1 MRKSLMRNLTKL
13 LKILLSRVKGR
24 DMPMNEL
31 ETLQQQKVDLLAK
44 IQQIAENREGIE
56 NPENV
61 AKVTE
66 LNAKQSELL
75 AQKGKL
81 QTNLSALDNELGN
94 IAKNIRDLSG
104 SGIERILQA
113 IKKQRWYFF
122 KNKPKVLMDRDTGLL
137 WNNLNFSIENERRR
151 GNWYSVNEA
160 NTLIQNLSLND
171 FKNWKVTN
179 KSYFEM
185 LTNST
190 ANFPFYF
197 REKRIV
203 HSYNPEQN
211 SNVKYTTV
219 LMSENN
225 NNTIKA
231 RWCDHDYPKENGSE
245 GLLLIYSEDVV
256 SSEYSANIS
265 PSNNFYSETEKLQ
278 FTLDIFVQNDLIP
291 LFDDAEITN
300 LYRQIYVEKPALMK
314 QLAELDEKIAE
325 LQKNEVRLT
334 ANFNYKPLLA
344 KYDVKAVE
352 SSVIQYY
359 GAVLSV
365 TDEIMDILQEYETEQ
380 NTTISEF
387 SNIALKLGAKYTS
400 SSHLSDDENNV
411 LKERQ
416 KIISERME
424 LNIDDAKRQIL
435 LFKKQAENLADE
447 VNQITHGEN
456 SITLLA
462 ELEQKPRMSFPFL
475 VENLARVVRGTQQK
489 VDFFT
494 LHRDFVTNIVNLL
507 VEWNDNYKSFKT
519 NKHEELINV
528 CRDNGIDEE
537 VFKAWYEDW
546 QKKRFAVEQRF
557 LPLVNFA
564 LNGNLLSEDDS
575 TAPAECVLEILKG
588 YKEQVDNFYLNERK
602 NIYQK
607 FAFQAGGDLQEK
619 FETESELYKLTEKL
633 QSNLSEII
641 FSRDKTEERLCLLD
655 WTKPLLNLP
664 IDEII
669 DFVADKELSTI
680 SAEVL
685 GQFSE
690 LKRRNLATYIAD
702 SQAYAEALKLR
713 ESEYN
718 ALMFKM
724 RKDLQQQ

>member
-1 MRKSLMRNLTKL
+1 MT
-13 LKILLSRVKGR
+13 
-24 DMPMNEL
+24 EL
-31 ETLQQQKVDLLAK
+31 ETLQQQKTELLTK
-44 IQQIAENREGIE
+44 IQQIAENCEGIE
-56 NPENV
+56 NPENA

-66 LNAKQSELL
+66 LNGRQSELL
-75 AQKGKL
+75 ARKNKL
-81 QTNLSALDNELGN
+81 QTNLSALENELGN

-104 SGIERILQA
+104 SGIEKILQA
-113 IKKQRWYFF
+113 IKNQRWYFF
-122 KNKPKVLMDRDTGLL
+122 KNKPKVLMDRDTALL
-137 WNNLNFSIENERRR
+137 WADLNYFPYCKNNNTNR
-151 GNWYSVNEA
+151 YSYSEVR
-160 NTLIQNLSLND
+160 D
-171 FKNWKVTN
+171 
-179 KSYFEM
+179 
-185 LTNST
+185 
-190 ANFPFYF
+190 
-197 REKRIV
+197 
-203 HSYNPEQN
+203 
-211 SNVKYTTV
+211 
-219 LMSENN
+219 LMSETNSQKFGDCEKWRIPTDFELWKMIEDKTFPFKLGSDWRIKDCDYWCVNN
-225 NNTIKA
+225 NGNIRTKDLCYSGATYQIDTWNTSVIP
-231 RWCDHDYPKENGSE
+231 CTDIFVPEEYEN
-245 GLLLIYSEDVV
+245 
-256 SSEYSANIS
+256 NIS

-291 LFDDAEITN
+291 LFDDAEITQ
-300 LYRQIYVEKPALMK
+300 LYRQIYIEKPALMK
-314 QLAELDEKIAE
+314 QLAELDEKITE

-344 KYDVKAVE
+344 KYDVKAIDN
-352 SSVIQYY
+352 SVIQYY
-359 GAVLSV
+359 EAVLSV

-380 NTTISEF
+380 SETVSEF
-387 SNIALKLGAKYTS
+387 SNIALKLGAKYTN

-411 LKERQ
+411 LKVRQ
-416 KIISERME
+416 KIISERLE

-435 LFKKQAENLADE
+435 LFKKQAEDLADE

-475 VENLARVVRGTQQK
+475 VENLARVVKGTQQK

-494 LHRDFVTNIVNLL
+494 LHREFVTDIVNLL

-557 LPLVNFA
+557 LPLVSFA

-575 TAPAECVLEILKG
+575 HAPAERVLEILKG

-641 FSRDKTEERLCLLD
+641 FSRDKTEERLFLLD

-669 DFVADKELSTI
+669 DFVADKELSAI

-685 GQFSE
+685 GQFSA

>member
-1 MRKSLMRNLTKL
+1 MT
-13 LKILLSRVKGR
+13 
-24 DMPMNEL
+24 EL
-31 ETLQQQKVDLLAK
+31 ETLQQQKTELLGK
-44 IQQIAENREGIE
+44 IQQIAENCEGIE
-56 NPENV
+56 NPENA

-66 LNAKQSELL
+66 LNSRQSELL

-81 QTNLSALDNELGN
+81 QTNLSALDNEFGN
-94 IAKNIRDLSG
+94 IATNIRNLSG
-104 SGIERILQA
+104 SGIEKILQA

-122 KNKPKVLMDRDTGLL
+122 KNKPKVLMDRDTALL
-137 WNNLNFSIENERRR
+137 FVNLDYFPYWKTDEPFESNWSGTPDGPVYNQDETYKLVETLNWDGYTNWRLQTINELRSSRYIPQFKKKFIDTHSSIVNFYWISSEKRKVYKIDVCNGRVDDTRVSDWNRGYFYPVCEELVPPDYAKNFS
-151 GNWYSVNEA
+151 
-160 NTLIQNLSLND
+160 ND
-171 FKNWKVTN
+171 K
-179 KSYFEM
+179 
-185 LTNST
+185 
-190 ANFPFYF
+190 
-197 REKRIV
+197 
-203 HSYNPEQN
+203 
-211 SNVKYTTV
+211 
-219 LMSENN
+219 
-225 NNTIKA
+225 
-231 RWCDHDYPKENGSE
+231 
-245 GLLLIYSEDVV
+245 IY
-256 SSEYSANIS
+256 
-265 PSNNFYSETEKLQ
+265 TEKERLYMA
-278 FTLDIFVQNDLIP
+278 LNIFVQNELEPI
-291 LFDDAEITN
+291 FDDEEVTN
-300 LYRQIYVEKPALMK
+300 LYRQIYIEKPVLMK
-314 QLAELDEKIAE
+314 QLSELDEQIAE

-334 ANFNYKPLLA
+334 ANFDYKPLLA

-380 NTTISEF
+380 SATISEF
-387 SNIALKLGAKYTS
+387 SKNALKLGAKYTN
-400 SSHLSDDENNV
+400 SSHLSDAENNV

-416 KIISERME
+416 KIISERLE

-435 LFKKQAENLADE
+435 LFKKQAEDLVEE

-475 VENLARVVRGTQQK
+475 VENLARIVKGTQQK

-494 LHRDFVTNIVNLL
+494 LHRDFVTDIVNLL

-519 NKHEELINV
+519 GKHEELINV

-537 VFKAWYEDW
+537 VYKAWYEDW
-546 QKKRFAVEQRF
+546 QKKRFALEQRF

-575 TAPAECVLEILKG
+575 PAPAERVLEILKG
-588 YKEQVDNFYLNERK
+588 YKEEVDNFYLNERK

-633 QSNLSEII
+633 QSNLSEVI
-641 FSRDKTEERLCLLD
+641 FSREKTEERLFLLD
-655 WTKPLLNLP
+655 WTKPLLDLP

-669 DFVADKELSTI
+669 DFVADKELSSI

-702 SQAYAEALKLR
+702 SQAYAEALKQR

-718 ALMFKM
+718 ALMFRM

>member
-1 MRKSLMRNLTKL
+1 
-13 LKILLSRVKGR
+13 
-24 DMPMNEL
+24 MNEL
-31 ETLQQQKVDLLAK
+31 ENLQQQKAELLGK
-44 IQQIAENREGIE
+44 IQQIAENCEGID
-56 NPENV
+56 NPENA

-66 LNAKQSELL
+66 LNCRQSELL
-75 AQKGKL
+75 AQKDSLKVK
-81 QTNLSALDNELGN
+81 LSALDNELGN
-94 IAKNIRDLSG
+94 IAANIRNLSG
-104 SGIERILQA
+104 SGIEKILQA
-113 IKKQRWYFF
+113 IKNQRWYFF
-122 KNKPKVLMDRDTGLL
+122 KNKTKVMFDRNTGILWQNPKYLPYIKEDGST
-137 WNNLNFSIENERRR
+137 
-151 GNWYSVNEA
+151 YSVNEA
-160 NTLIQNLSLND
+160 KDIVRDLELDGYQNWHIVNRIE
-171 FKNWKVTN
+171 FENV
-179 KSYFEM
+179 SYRGG
-185 LTNST
+185 
-190 ANFPFYF
+190 FPFYSGD
-197 REKRIV
+197 RRQISG
-203 HSYNPEQN
+203 HSGVIIDWAKDGNIRCMWTDKDYGRDGGQPVFLVCNDSLTYDDYDKN
-211 SNVKYTTV
+211 FS
-219 LMSENN
+219 
-225 NNTIKA
+225 NNTA
-231 RWCDHDYPKENGSE
+231 
-245 GLLLIYSEDVV
+245 
-256 SSEYSANIS
+256 
-265 PSNNFYSETEKLQ
+265 YSETERLQ
-278 FTLDIFVQNDLIP
+278 MPLNIFVNNGLEPI
-291 LFDDAEITN
+291 FDDAEITQ
-300 LYRQIYVEKPALMK
+300 LYRQIYIEKPALMK
-314 QLAELDEKIAE
+314 QLAELDEKITE

-387 SNIALKLGAKYTS
+387 SNIALKLGAKYTN

-416 KIISERME
+416 KIISERLE

-435 LFKKQAENLADE
+435 LFKKQAEDLADE

-475 VENLARVVRGTQQK
+475 VENLARVVKGTQQK

-494 LHRDFVTNIVNLL
+494 LHRDFVTNIVNFL

-575 TAPAECVLEILKG
+575 PAPAEHVLEILKG

-633 QSNLSEII
+633 QSNLSEVI
-641 FSRDKTEERLCLLD
+641 FSRERTEERLFLLD

-669 DFVADKELSTI
+669 DFVADKELSSI

>member
-1 MRKSLMRNLTKL
+1 
-13 LKILLSRVKGR
+13 
-24 DMPMNEL
+24 MNEL
-31 ETLQQQKVDLLAK
+31 ENLQQQKAELLGK
-44 IQQIAENREGIE
+44 IQQIAENCEGIE
-56 NPENV
+56 NPENA

-66 LNAKQSELL
+66 LNIGQSELL
-75 AQKGKL
+75 TQKGKL

-94 IAKNIRDLSG
+94 IATNIRNLSG
-104 SGIERILQA
+104 SGIERILEA
-113 IKKQRWYFF
+113 IKNQRWYFF
-122 KNKPKVLMDRDTGLL
+122 KNKPKVLMDRDTALL
-137 WNNLNFSIENERRR
+137 WADLN
-151 GNWYSVNEA
+151 
-160 NTLIQNLSLND
+160 
-171 FKNWKVTN
+171 
-179 KSYFEM
+179 YF
-185 LTNST
+185 
-190 ANFPFYF
+190 PYQ
-197 REKRIV
+197 K
-203 HSYNPEQN
+203 
-211 SNVKYTTV
+211 
-219 LMSENN
+219 N
-225 NNTIKA
+225 NNTEDYSGDNNYQEVRTLIEQTNSQKFGACEKWRIPTHFELWKMIEDKSFPFREGDYRYIK
-231 RWCDHDYPKENGSE
+231 RCRNFCINYNGSIRSKDLCSSDASSSGIDTGR
-245 GLLLIYSEDVV
+245 GLGLVFGPSFGAVAVNVAVIPCSDIFVPENYEK
-256 SSEYSANIS
+256 NIS

-291 LFDDAEITN
+291 LFDNAEITQ
-300 LYRQIYVEKPALMK
+300 LYRQIYIEKPALMK
-314 QLAELDEKIAE
+314 QLSELDEQIAE

-344 KYDVKAVE
+344 KYDLKSVE

-365 TDEIMDILQEYETEQ
+365 TDEIMDILQEYENEQ
-380 NTTISEF
+380 NETISEF
-387 SNIALKLGAKYTS
+387 SNIALKLGAKYTN
-400 SSHLSDDENNV
+400 SSHLSDEENNV

-416 KIISERME
+416 KIISERLE

-435 LFKKQAENLADE
+435 LFKKQAEDLADE
-447 VNQITHGEN
+447 VNQITHDEN

-475 VENLARVVRGTQQK
+475 VENLARVVKGTQQK

-575 TAPAECVLEILKG
+575 PAPAERVLEILKG

-633 QSNLSEII
+633 QSNLSEVI
-641 FSRDKTEERLCLLD
+641 FSREKTEERLFLLD

-669 DFVADKELSTI
+669 DFVADKELSSI

-702 SQAYAEALKLR
+702 SQAYAEALKQR